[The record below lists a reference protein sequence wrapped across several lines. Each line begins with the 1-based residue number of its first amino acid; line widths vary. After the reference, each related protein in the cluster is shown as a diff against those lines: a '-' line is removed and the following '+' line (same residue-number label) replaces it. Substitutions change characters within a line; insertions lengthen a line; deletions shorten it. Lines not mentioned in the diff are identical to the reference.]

1 MKQINVEVVPFNF
14 EGQEVRTVKDKYGE
28 IWFVAKDV
36 CEVLNHSNH
45 KVAVSRLDEDEVS
58 KVYLTDSLGR
68 NQKTTV
74 INESGL
80 YSLILTSNKPE
91 AKQFKRWITHEVLPT
106 IRKTGGYVANEDLF
120 IETYLQHADE
130 QTKLLFKGTLE
141 TIRKQNLLIQEKDR
155 QLEEAKPKVE
165 FAEAFQASESDVEVG
180 ALAKTLAS
188 AGINIGRNRLFKWLK
203 DNGYVTTTWIDNRK
217 YNVPTQKA
225 INRGLLR
232 MSQNV
237 FDNGVMMNTISV
249 KTLVTPKGQMYFYKK
264 LKEEQE

>member
-1 MKQINVEVVPFNF
+1 MKKINVEVVPFDF
-14 EGQEVRTVKDKYGE
+14 KGQEVRTVKDKYGE
-28 IWFVAKDV
+28 PWFVAKDV
-36 CEVLNHSNH
+36 CKVLEIKNPTDAL
-45 KVAVSRLDEDEVS
+45 KRLDEDERAR
-58 KVYLTDSLGR
+58 LNLGR
-68 NQKTTV
+68 QGETNIV
-74 INESGL
+74 NEYGL
-80 YSLILTSNKPE
+80 YNLILGSRKPE

-106 IRKTGGYVANEDLF
+106 IRKTGGYVANDDMF

-141 TIRKQNLLIQEKDR
+141 TIRKQNLLIKEKDK

-188 AGINIGRNRLFKWLK
+188 AGINIGRNRLFKWLR
-203 DNGYVTTTWIDNRK
+203 DNGYVMTTWIDNKK

-225 INRGLLR
+225 INMGVLKL
-232 MSQNV
+232 SQNV
-237 FDNGVMMNTISV
+237 FDTGLMSRVISA